1 MNLEELEAHL
11 IELQEKNM
19 ETRGVLRRLI
29 QLHAS
34 KGNFERVREL
44 RQLFIDSGYCG
55 PYGFPAVIYRGALF
69 ADMRNRQVLK
79 AL

>member
-1 MNLEELEAHL
+1 MNLDELEAHL

-44 RQLFIDSGYCG
+44 RQLFINSGYCV
-55 PYGFPAVIYRGALF
+55 GFMIFLQWSTGALF
-69 ADMRNRQVLK
+69 ADMRNRQDLK

>member
-11 IELQEKNM
+11 IELKEKNM

-44 RQLFIDSGYCG
+44 RQLFFNSGYCRLNNYFLQSSTG
-55 PYGFPAVIYRGALF
+55 GLF
-69 ADMRNRQVLK
+69 ADMKNRQVLK
-79 AL
+79 AQ

>member
-1 MNLEELEAHL
+1 MSLQELEAHL

-19 ETRGVLRRLI
+19 ETRGVLRKII

-44 RQLFIDSGYCG
+44 RQLFINAG
-55 PYGFPAVIYRGALF
+55 
-69 ADMRNRQVLK
+69 
-79 AL
+79 